1 MQRFSNKVALV
12 TGAAN
17 GIGRAT
23 ALRLASDGASL
34 LLADINEA
42 GLEAVAEQ
50 IRALGAK
57 VAIKRFDA
65 CSADDCRTTVQAAVD
80 HFGRLDILCNIAG
93 IAWAEHITEIREQD
107 WRRMMDINLNSVFF
121 LCQAAMPHLEASG
134 GNIVNMSSA
143 SGKQGQAYNTAY
155 CSSKGAVIMLT
166 KSLAM
171 EYSKR
176 GVRVNAVC
184 PGSVRTDIYKN
195 YKFPTVT
202 EESLVQRLF
211 SPLPIQAEAEEV
223 AALVAYLASDEAR
236 YISGADVSID
246 GAQTAG

>member
-1 MQRFSNKVALV
+1 MQRFSHKVALV

-23 ALRLASDGASL
+23 ALRLAADGADL
-34 LLADINEA
+34 LLADIDEE
-42 GLEAVAEQ
+42 GLAAVAEN
-50 IRALGAK
+50 IRALGVK
-57 VAIKRFDA
+57 VATQKFDA
-65 CSADDCRTTVQAAVD
+65 CSSADCRAAVQAAID

-93 IAWAEHITEIREQD
+93 IAWAEHITEIREED
-107 WRRMMDINLNSVFF
+107 WRRMMEINLNSVFF
-121 LCQAAMPHLEASG
+121 LCQAAMPHLEATR
-134 GNIVNMSSA
+134 GNIVNMASA

-155 CSSKGAVIMLT
+155 CTSKGAVIMLT

-195 YKFPTVT
+195 YKFPAVVDDT
-202 EESLVQRLF
+202 LVQRLF

-236 YISGADVSID
+236 YISGADFSID